1 MELERCVT
9 FSSSDCIDHCNL
21 YLFHRLIFIV
31 QMKKI
36 GIIFFA
42 GVILLGIHLSAS
54 AQQPAYKNKSLSP
67 EVRAKDL
74 LARMTLDEKAMQTQC
89 LWIQKSQVL
98 DSKGDFDETKAEKN
112 VKNGLGELARL
123 NEEAGPN
130 SYGYHPKQA
139 AALYNKIQRFFIEKT
154 RLGIPVMVHEESLH
168 GQQTQDATNF
178 PIPIGLASTW
188 NENLMTEIFSNVAE
202 EVRARGGQH
211 VLAPVVDVTRDPRWG
226 RTEETL
232 GEDPFLISRLAIAQI
247 KAYQGNSVYLGKNNV
262 AATLKHFGIHGQS
275 EGGINVSPSNIDE
288 RTAREIFFKPFQAA
302 VKEAKVMNVMA
313 TYNELWGL
321 PAHINKYLLT
331 DILRKEWGF
340 NGIVVSDYFA
350 VRDVSDLHKITP
362 SYDTAGLLAFKAG
375 IDMETPDPDGFKNLK
390 QLVNAGKISV
400 KELDERVMRILVTKF
415 RLGLFDDP
423 YVDPDKAEQIVGS
436 AQKRA
441 VAYKAATE
449 AMVLLKNDNNFL
461 PLDRSKIRTIAFIGP
476 NADKCLLG
484 GYSSKPRFCIS
495 PLQAIKEKYGNN
507 IKILYAEGVKIT
519 DKNNWFA
526 DTINLANAEDNKKK
540 IADAVEVAKQADV
553 VVLFVGGNESASRE
567 GWAPDHLGDLPTLE
581 LLNGQNEL
589 IKEIVAV
596 GKPTCAFVNSGPP
609 LSIGNLVNSVP
620 AVMQCWY
627 LGQEGGYAMVDAL
640 FGDVNPGGKLPISFP
655 RTAGNIPVYYNYKP
669 SARRGYNLGFQVSP
683 LFAFGHGLS
692 YTTFSYS
699 NLRSS
704 SATMKSTGTVTV
716 SVDVKNTGS
725 RKGAEVVQMYIRDD
739 YSSVTRP
746 VKELK
751 GFKKIWLDP
760 GQSQTVS
767 FTITPEL
774 LSFYNKDT
782 RWVVEPG
789 DFTIMVGTSSDKT
802 QSIKLTVTK

>member
-1 MELERCVT
+1 MIRYYLSLAFLLSIGVT
-9 FSSSDCIDHCNL
+9 
-21 YLFHRLIFIV
+21 Y
-31 QMKKI
+31 
-36 GIIFFA
+36 
-42 GVILLGIHLSAS
+42 
-54 AQQPAYKNKSLSP
+54 AQQPVYKNKNLSP
-67 EVRAKDL
+67 EARAKDL

-89 LWIQKSQVL
+89 LWIQKSQIL
-98 DSKGDFDETKAEKN
+98 NSNGDFDEAKAAKN

-139 AALYNKIQRFFIEKT
+139 AQLYNKIQHFFIEKT

-188 NENLMTEIFSNVAE
+188 NENLMTEIFTNVAE
-202 EVRARGGQH
+202 EVRARGGQQ
-211 VLAPVVDVTRDPRWG
+211 VLAPVVDIVRDPRWG
-226 RTEETL
+226 RTEETM

-247 KAYQGNSVYLGKNNV
+247 KAYQGNSVYLGKSNV

-288 RTAREIFFKPFQAA
+288 RTAREVFFKPFQAC

-340 NGIVVSDYFA
+340 NGLIVSDYFA
-350 VRDVSDLHKITP
+350 IRDVSDLHKITP
-362 SYDTAGLLAFKAG
+362 SYDSAGLLAFKAG
-375 IDMETPDPDGFKNLK
+375 INIETPDPDGFKNLK
-390 QLVNAGKISV
+390 QLVVAGKISM
-400 KELDERVMRILVTKF
+400 KELDESVMRILVTKF

-436 AQKRA
+436 KQKRDI
-441 VAYKAATE
+441 AYKAATE

-461 PLDRSKIRTIAFIGP
+461 PLDKNKIKTIAFIGP

-495 PLQAIKEKYGNN
+495 PLQALKEKYGNN
-507 IKILYAEGVKIT
+507 IKVLYSEGVRIT

-526 DTINLANAEDNKKK
+526 DTINLIHPEENKQR
-540 IADAVEVAKQADV
+540 IADAIEVAKQADV
-553 VVLFVGGNESASRE
+553 VVLFVGGSESTSRE
-567 GWAPDHLGDLPTLE
+567 GWATNHLGDLPTLE

-589 IKEIVAV
+589 IKQIVAL

-609 LSIGNLVNSVP
+609 LSIGYLCNSVP

-627 LGQEGGYAMVDAL
+627 LGLEGGYAIVDAL
-640 FGDVNPGGKLPISFP
+640 FGNINPNGKLPISFP
-655 RTAGNIPVYYNYKP
+655 RTVGNIPAYYNYKP
-669 SARRGYNLGFQVSP
+669 SARRGYNLGFDVSP

-692 YTTFSYS
+692 YTTFAYS
-699 NLRSS
+699 NLKLSS
-704 SATMKSTGTVTV
+704 SAMKANGNVTIT
-716 SVDVKNTGS
+716 VDVKNTGAM
-725 RKGAEVVQMYIRDD
+725 KGAEVVQMYIRDD

-760 GQSQTVS
+760 SQSQTVS
-767 FTITPEL
+767 FVITPEL
-774 LSFYNKDT
+774 LSFYDKDMK
-782 RWVVEPG
+782 WIVEPG
-789 DFTIMVGTSSDKT
+789 DFTIMVGTASDKT
-802 QSIKLTVTK
+802 REIKLTVTK